1 MTADDRLAAEY
12 AIGLLDGQDLLDA
25 RGRIANDPA
34 FALAVEWWEDRLA
47 PLLDAIP
54 ESAPPAELLAR
65 IVASIDAEPSGGG
78 EVVAL
83 RRKVQFWQRTAA
95 AGAMAACA
103 ALAALVLI
111 PQTGTAPGNT
121 PQIAAAPLVASI
133 PIGDTPLR
141 LGVTYLPDRKEL
153 LVSAS
158 GLTADGVHDHEL
170 WLVPDDGGTLRSLG
184 VVQAGAERRVQ
195 LDAETAALIHDGI
208 GMVLTRE
215 PLGGK
220 PPEGTAGPVVAEG
233 AFDSV

>member
-12 AIGLLDGQDLLDA
+12 VLGLLDGQDLIDA
-25 RGRIANDPA
+25 RGRIAGDAN
-34 FALAVEWWEDRLA
+34 FSQAVDWWEAKLVPMLDEIPDAA
-47 PLLDAIP
+47 PPEQIFARITAAID
-54 ESAPPAELLAR
+54 ESAT
-65 IVASIDAEPSGGG
+65 DGG
-78 EVVAL
+78 EVVSL
-83 RRKVQFWQRTAA
+83 RRRVQFWQRTAA
-95 AGAMAACA
+95 AGAIAACA
-103 ALAALVLI
+103 ALAALVLT
-111 PQTGTAPGNT
+111 PQTGSSPGTA

-170 WLVPDDGGTLRSLG
+170 WLVPGDGSALRSLG
-184 VVQAGAERRVQ
+184 VVQAGAERRVP
-195 LDAETAALIHDGI
+195 LNEETAGLIHDGS

-220 PPEGTAGPVVAEG
+220 PPEASAGPVVAEG

>member
-12 AIGLLDGQDLLDA
+12 VLGLLAGKDLLDA
-25 RGRIANDPA
+25 RGRIAGDAN
-34 FALAVEWWEDRLA
+34 FAQAVDWWEAKLA
-47 PLLDAIP
+47 PMLDEISEA
-54 ESAPPAELLAR
+54 APPEEVFAR
-65 IVASIDAEPSGGG
+65 ISAAIGESGTEGG

-83 RRKVQFWQRTAA
+83 RRRLKFWQRTAA
-95 AGAMAACA
+95 AGAIAACA
-103 ALAALVLI
+103 ALAALVLT
-111 PQTGTAPGNT
+111 PQTGFSPGTA

-170 WLVPDDGGTLRSLG
+170 WLVPGDGSALRSLG
-184 VVQAGAERRVQ
+184 VVQAGAERRVP
-195 LDAETAALIHDGI
+195 LNAETAGLIHDGS

-220 PPEGTAGPVVAEG
+220 PPEASAGPVVAEG